1 MAVSIASDATVQL
14 RSGLYLLP
22 QGDDEIFVRSG
33 SRAAFSKVI
42 RDEERRRILTRL
54 IQETPQAANP
64 TEIAERLGADVET
77 VRLLVERLI
86 NEGVLETAASQRV
99 HTIVLIG
106 AGNMRDSVLRMLSVM
121 DGLIVQEIAPVE
133 FLDGL
138 ADEVLGGD
146 AAVAVVATDRL
157 YPRLNHATNE
167 LALELGFP
175 VLYLYADGPE
185 VQIGPLVQPG
195 ESACYSCFE
204 VQDEGARHLRDEF
217 LVFKDDLDR
226 QNQLMVTSPLV
237 AAMGAAWAG
246 IALADFFHQPASRFR
261 ERVLRVET
269 ERLEVASHRILQ
281 MPRCPSCSRWRPEL
295 QHTFL

>member
-86 NEGVLETAASQRV
+86 NEGVLETATSQRV

-121 DGLIVQEIAPVE
+121 DGLIVQEIAPEE

-157 YPRLNHATNE
+157 
-167 LALELGFP
+167 
-175 VLYLYADGPE
+175 
-185 VQIGPLVQPG
+185 
-195 ESACYSCFE
+195 
-204 VQDEGARHLRDEF
+204 
-217 LVFKDDLDR
+217 
-226 QNQLMVTSPLV
+226 
-237 AAMGAAWAG
+237 
-246 IALADFFHQPASRFR
+246 
-261 ERVLRVET
+261 
-269 ERLEVASHRILQ
+269 
-281 MPRCPSCSRWRPEL
+281 
-295 QHTFL
+295 